1 MWTEKWKKEIYNYFE
16 KIDFLKSEGNEK
28 ELNYYILEWEKYNP
42 SLIKKKQQ
50 WENKK
55 EILKIEA
62 KINECRKNI
71 LKVCENLNQ
80 NDKQL
85 KDIKKK
91 QQIFLK
97 AIDFLKK
104 DKNSSFKNF
113 IIKIFTFNWIDKNK
127 VIDKNIKDINKQIT
141 ILENEKIYLKWQIR
155 NNKTT
160 LQIEQEQLEKNTIEW
175 VENIDNFVVDK
186 QQNGMKKTTSFVETQ
201 TEINDYL
208 EHHPLPELIHSVN
221 TIVP

>member
-141 ILENEKIYLKWQIR
+141 ILENEKIYLKRQIR
-155 NNKTT
+155 NNKAT